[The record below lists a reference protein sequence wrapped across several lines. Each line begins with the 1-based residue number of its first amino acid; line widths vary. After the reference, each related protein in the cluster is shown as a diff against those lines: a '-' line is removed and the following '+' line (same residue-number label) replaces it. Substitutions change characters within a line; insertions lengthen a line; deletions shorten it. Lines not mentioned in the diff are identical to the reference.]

1 MGFNFKK
8 TMQKNLFKNAKPF
21 LKWAGGKTQLL
32 PQLIKYFPS
41 ELTSGKLTQYYEPF
55 VGGGA
60 VFFYIKQ
67 NFSLK
72 KHVISDINEELILT
86 YKVIQ
91 NDVQNLTLYLQ
102 DFSERYYALN
112 NEEQRSIFYYD
123 IRKEFNRSKHGF
135 DFDSYSKNWIL
146 RAAQLILLNKTCFNG
161 LFRLNKQGEFN
172 VPFGKYKSP
181 KICDIENLVHVSELL
196 QDTDIIRLDF
206 EEILNLD
213 KHNFFIYFDPPYR
226 PLSSTASFT
235 SYSSVQFTDSDQ
247 IRLANTFKELAK
259 NGNKLMLSNADPHNT
274 DPEDTFFELL
284 YNLFTIRKVTANRM
298 INCKGEKRG
307 LINELVITNY

>member
-1 MGFNFKK
+1 
-8 TMQKNLFKNAKPF
+8 MQKNLFKNAKPF

-41 ELTSGKLTQYYEPF
+41 ELMSGKLTQYYEPF

-60 VFFYIKQ
+60 VFFFIKQ

-91 NDVQNLTLYLQ
+91 NDIQTLSHYLQ
-102 DFSERYYALN
+102 ELSEKYHEIN
-112 NEEQRSIFYYD
+112 DEEQRSLFYYN
-123 IRKEFNRSKHGF
+123 IRKSFNKSKKGF
-135 DFDSYSKNWIL
+135 DFDLYNKNWAL
-146 RAAQLILLNKTCFNG
+146 RAAQLIFLNKTCFNG

-172 VPFGKYKSP
+172 VPFGKYKNP
-181 KICDIENLVHVSELL
+181 NIFDPENLINVSELL

-206 EEILNLD
+206 EGILNLD

-226 PLSSTASFT
+226 PLSSTSSFT
-235 SYSSVQFTDSDQ
+235 SYSSAQFTDSDQ

-274 DPEDTFFELL
+274 DPEDNFFEQL
-284 YNLFTIRKVTANRM
+284 YMLFTIRKVTANRM